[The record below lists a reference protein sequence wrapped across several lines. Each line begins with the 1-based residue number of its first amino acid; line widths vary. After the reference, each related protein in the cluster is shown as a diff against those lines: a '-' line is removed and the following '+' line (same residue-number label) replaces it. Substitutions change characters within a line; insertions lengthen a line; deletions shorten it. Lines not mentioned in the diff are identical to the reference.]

1 MTTAL
6 PTPIG
11 APQPARSSW
20 RATRSTPDFASR
32 PLAPLAR
39 WIEERHGAE
48 VLERV
53 ATTAGTSAATMR
65 AGNEWISLE
74 VFEAIYEQAR
84 ALCASD
90 EEFAEACT
98 YKIVEAYGAL
108 TYVLRAASI
117 LTAFET
123 MARTSG
129 VAFRSSTLAVEAGK
143 RTSCRLVYRSKL
155 EESPLHCLARRAQLT
170 AVPLIW
176 GLPRARCE
184 HTRCVARGDD
194 ACVYELSWLEVAGLI
209 RPLLGAL
216 CGLVLALG
224 LWQLGVLAYFSAP
237 ALGGVGFLI
246 GLVVELRRA
255 SSANSRHAED
265 ARTALE
271 SLAGENAQAT
281 RDMQELLARQSAW
294 TGVLEQ
300 RLEDRRRAVDAM
312 RAEMDSVGQRRR
324 RALRS
329 LSHDLRNPLT
339 VARLNAGVLRSAL
352 PDDPDA
358 LGAAEDLEESL
369 SRLDGILTGLVEL
382 ADGDGGLVPVRAQAM
397 AVAPIGDRIRGVLN
411 ALTLRRDIRVSVFS
425 TREKPPSISTDVVMF
440 DRVLD
445 NILTNSAKYTERG
458 SIVVE
463 VGGKPGFL
471 CIKVSD
477 TGRGMD
483 QETIASRF
491 RVAKADARPMVGDS
505 HGHGLSIAV
514 RLLDALG
521 GRMEIM
527 SEENVGTTFWLYFPA
542 EIPSDRSS
550 SSGELL
556 IDDVLERTLRIRRVA
571 NDR

>member
-1 MTTAL
+1 V
-6 PTPIG
+6 P
-11 APQPARSSW
+11 
-20 RATRSTPDFASR
+20 
-32 PLAPLAR
+32 
-39 WIEERHGAE
+39 
-48 VLERV
+48 
-53 ATTAGTSAATMR
+53 
-65 AGNEWISLE
+65 
-74 VFEAIYEQAR
+74 
-84 ALCASD
+84 CA
-90 EEFAEACT
+90 
-98 YKIVEAYGAL
+98 
-108 TYVLRAASI
+108 
-117 LTAFET
+117 
-123 MARTSG
+123 
-129 VAFRSSTLAVEAGK
+129 
-143 RTSCRLVYRSKL
+143 
-155 EESPLHCLARRAQLT
+155 
-170 AVPLIW
+170 
-176 GLPRARCE
+176 
-184 HTRCVARGDD
+184 
-194 ACVYELSWLEVAGLI
+194 
-209 RPLLGAL
+209 
-216 CGLVLALG
+216 G
-224 LWQLGVLAYFSAP
+224 LWQLGVLEYFSAP

-271 SLAGENAQAT
+271 TLAGESGQAT
-281 RDMQELLARQSAW
+281 HDMQQLLARQSAW

-312 RAEMDSVGQRRR
+312 RAEMDSVGQKRR

-339 VARLNAGVLRSAL
+339 VARLNASVLRSSL
-352 PDDPDA
+352 PADPDA
-358 LGAAEDLEESL
+358 VGAAEDLEESL

-382 ADGDGGLVPVRAQAM
+382 ADGDGSLVPVRARAM
-397 AVAPIGDRIRGVLN
+397 DVAPIGDRIRGVLS

-425 TREKPPSISTDVVMF
+425 TREKPASISTDVVMF

-483 QETIASRF
+483 QETIENRF
-491 RVAKADARPMVGDS
+491 RVAKADDRPMIGDS

-521 GRMEIM
+521 GRMEVM
-527 SEENVGTTFWLYFPA
+527 SEENVGTTFWLYFPS

-550 SSGELL
+550 SSGEFP
-556 IDDVLERTLRIRRVA
+556 IDAVLERTLRIRRVA